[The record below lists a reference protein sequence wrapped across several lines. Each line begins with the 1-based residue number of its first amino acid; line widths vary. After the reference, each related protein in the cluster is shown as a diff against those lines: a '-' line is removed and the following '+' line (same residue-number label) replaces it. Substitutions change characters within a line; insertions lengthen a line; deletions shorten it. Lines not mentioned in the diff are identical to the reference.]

1 MSIYCLLKPIFLKS
15 VQRSGLWTVQIKLA
29 IAQTLLL
36 LTEGSSR
43 ASRGPD
49 SNTISDV
56 ANYIAKRVAFSNL
69 AIYHPP

>member
-1 MSIYCLLKPIFLKS
+1 MEF
-15 VQRSGLWTVQIKLA
+15 VQRSGSWTDQITLA

-36 LTEGSSR
+36 LTDGSSR

-49 SNTISDV
+49 SNTVSDV
-56 ANYIAKRVAFSNL
+56 ANYIAKRVAFFNL

>member
-1 MSIYCLLKPIFLKS
+1 MEF
-15 VQRSGLWTVQIKLA
+15 VQRSGSWTGQIKLA

-36 LTEGSSR
+36 LTDGSST

-49 SNTISDV
+49 SNTVSDG
-56 ANYIAKRVAFSNL
+56 ANYIVKRVAFFNL